1 MAPAFT
7 YLTMERVSFTKNERI
22 LLRNCKNYVGKFLLD
37 IENKVNSLWPQYLV
51 FSCVCNNDCI
61 GESDTAVTKRLLEIK
76 DACSSPNFQDKG
88 NLMKIFDKVR
98 IKNANRLLTG
108 HVNIN
113 SIRNEF
119 EMLEEIHY

>member
-1 MAPAFT
+1 
-7 YLTMERVSFTKNERI
+7 MERVSFTKNERI
-22 LLRNCKNYVGKFLLD
+22 LSRNCNNYVGKFLLD
-37 IENKVNSLWPQYLV
+37 IGKKVNSLWPQYSV
-51 FSCVCNNDCI
+51 FSCVCNNYCI
-61 GESDTAVTKRLLEIK
+61 RESDTAVAKRLLEIE
-76 DACSSPNFQDKG
+76 DACSWPNFQDKG
-88 NLMKIFDKVR
+88 NLMKIFDAVR